1 MIKFSANQSTLVFI
15 DLQERLMPAI
25 EHGDEV
31 LKQCIRIA
39 RIAKL
44 LNVPIMATEQSPNSI
59 GHNAPEI
66 TQFCQTTITKDH
78 FSACQDGLIEAVPK
92 ARTRIILAGC
102 ETHVCVM
109 QTALD
114 LLSNQF
120 DVAVLVDAV
129 GSRRSLDKHT
139 ALQRLGSSGAI
150 LMSVEMLAFEWL
162 DSAIHPHFK
171 EVLEIIK
178 EQ

>member
-44 LNVPIMATEQSPNSI
+44 LNVPTIGTEQSPHSI

-66 TQFCQTTITKDH
+66 SDFCRQTIVKDH
-78 FSACQDGLIEAVPK
+78 FNACKDGLIEAIPK
-92 ARTRIILAGC
+92 DRKQIILAGC

-114 LLSNQF
+114 LLRNQF
-120 DVAVLVDAV
+120 NVAVLVDAV
-129 GSRRSLDKHT
+129 GSRRPLDKNT
-139 ALQRLGSSGAI
+139 ALQRLSSSGAI
-150 LMSVEMLAFEWL
+150 VMTAEMLAFEWL
-162 DSAIHPHFK
+162 DTATNPHFK
-171 EVLEIIK
+171 EALVIIK
-178 EQ
+178 E